1 MPLYIRLSEYTM
13 AIARYE
19 LRTPPAFSFATF
31 RLRPQASFTMNLREA
46 CDTEPLLQGP
56 APNAQIIVCG
66 PVTPVPL
73 AEFQE
78 EESEAIYNFCFPSEQ
93 RRRVFYDT
101 LPRANAV
108 LLFAMDEMQCA
119 KLEEA
124 FPDARFL
131 SSQTALLRHFSTK
144 DATRPAVRIFIHL
157 YENVM
162 ELSAFEENRLLV
174 CNRFQVHDATD
185 VAYYTLNIAR
195 QLAFE
200 PEESPI
206 YVAGDTP
213 VRDAAITELGRY
225 VRHVHFIQPT
235 GEYNRHIVTTTPGVP
250 YDMMTLLAD

>member
-13 AIARYE
+13 AMARYE
-19 LRTPPAFSFATF
+19 LRTPPVFSFATF

-56 APNAQIIVCG
+56 ASNAQIIVCG

-78 EESEAIYNFCFPSEQ
+78 EESENIYNFCFPSER

-119 KLEEA
+119 KIEEA

-131 SSQTALLRHFSTK
+131 SSQTALLRHFSAK
-144 DATRPAVRIFIHL
+144 DATRPAVRIFVHL

-162 ELSAFEENRLLV
+162 ELSAFEENRLLL
-174 CNRFQVHDATD
+174 CNRFGVHAATD
-185 VAYYTLNIAR
+185 VAYYALNIAR
-195 QLAFE
+195 HMALNLD
-200 PEESPI
+200 ESPI
-206 YVAGDTP
+206 YVAGNAP
-213 VRDAAITELGRY
+213 GRDAAIAELQRY
-225 VRHVHFIQPT
+225 ARHVHYIQPT
-235 GEYNRHIVTTTPGVP
+235 GEYNRHIVSTTPGVP
-250 YDMMTLLAD
+250 YDMMALLAD